1 MIENVRS
8 TAINPSW
15 TLCFDE
21 WAGLIDAG
29 SGGCKA
35 AIRLG
40 FSPFRVLNAAAPML
54 TVTDLS
60 FRHGERVLFDRASA
74 ALSDGWKVGLVGRNG
89 AGKSTLL
96 KLIQGELEA
105 DGGDINLMGRTRI
118 GSVPQDPPGGDIT
131 VLDAVL
137 AADIERTALL
147 AEAETSHDGL
157 RLADIHMR
165 LDEIGAA
172 SAPSRAAAILN
183 GLGFD
188 NAAQARPCGEF
199 SGGWRMRVALAGTL
213 FSDPDLLILDE
224 PSNHLDL
231 EAQLWLTE
239 HLRKFRHTLLMVSH
253 DRDLLN
259 DVCDHIVH
267 IDNEKLVSYTGN
279 YDFFER
285 TRAERLANDAAQQA
299 KIAAQ
304 RKHMQ
309 AFVDRFKA
317 KASKARQAQSRLKMI
332 EKLGPIA
339 SVPIEEKI
347 TFNFPSPEL
356 LASPIETLDEV
367 SVGYPGGPLVLSKL
381 DLRIDMEDRI
391 ALLGQN
397 GNGKST
403 FIRLIS
409 QRLEPRGGK
418 LKKTPRLRVGYF
430 SQDQEESLDYEAT
443 PFDHMN
449 RALGPGTVEAKVRAQ
464 LGRFG
469 FSRDR
474 ANLKVGVLSGG
485 EKTRLLLALATRNA
499 PHMLLLDEPTNH
511 LDMDARESL
520 IEAINDFEGAV
531 VLVSHDTHLVKMI
544 ADQLWLVDKGTVAA
558 FDGDIDDYQTKLLRE
573 RNARPPK
580 EPKAKKPKSA
590 PAPAPPPVVSEKA
603 KRGPLKRALE
613 AAEKNIAALTK
624 KRGEI
629 EQKLADPETYSRPPE
644 AVAELQKEKVRLE
657 RELAHAEHDWL
668 VAQEALEAA

>member
-1 MIENVRS
+1 
-8 TAINPSW
+8 
-15 TLCFDE
+15 
-21 WAGLIDAG
+21 
-29 SGGCKA
+29 
-35 AIRLG
+35 
-40 FSPFRVLNAAAPML
+40 ML
-54 TVTDLS
+54 HISDIS

-74 ALSDGWKVGLVGRNG
+74 AFSDGWKVGLVGRNG

-96 KLIQGELEA
+96 RLIQGQIEA
-105 DGGDINLMGRTRI
+105 DSGEINLMGRTRV

-137 AADIERTALL
+137 AADLERSALM
-147 AEAETSHDGL
+147 AEDATCHDGL
-157 RLADIHMR
+157 RLAEIHTR

-172 SAPSRAAAILN
+172 SAPSRAASILN

-188 NAAQARPCGEF
+188 NEKQGRPCGEF

-231 EAQLWLTE
+231 EAMLWLTE
-239 HLRKFRHTLLMVSH
+239 HLKRFRNTVLMVSH

-267 IDNEKLVSYTGN
+267 IDNEKLVPYTGN

-299 KIAAQ
+299 KVAAQ

-317 KASKARQAQSRLKMI
+317 KASKARQAQSRMKMI
-332 EKLGPIA
+332 EKLGPVA
-339 SVPIEEKI
+339 SVPIEERVS
-347 TFNFPSPEL
+347 FNFPSPEI

-367 SVGYPGGPLVLSKL
+367 SVGYPDGPLVLRGL

-409 QRLEPRGGK
+409 QRLEPREGK
-418 LKKTPRLRVGYF
+418 LKKTPKLRVGYF

-449 RALGPGTVEAKVRAQ
+449 RALGTGAGEAKVRAQ

-511 LDMDARESL
+511 LDMDARASL
-520 IEAINDFEGAV
+520 VDAINDFEGAV
-531 VLVSHDTHLVKMI
+531 VLVSHDTHLVKMV
-544 ADQLWLVDKGTVAA
+544 ADTLWLVAGGTVKA
-558 FDGDIDDYQTKLLRE
+558 FDGDIDEYQAKLLKE
-573 RNARPPK
+573 RGAKPTKRDERPADASTK
-580 EPKAKKPKSA
+580 KDQRKTSADNRAQKAPLKKAVDSA
-590 PAPAPPPVVSEKA
+590 EKMLVRLTAQLDGVMAKLSDPAIYSGPGTVVTDLQREKA
-603 KRGPLKRALE
+603 
-613 AAEKNIAALTK
+613 
-624 KRGEI
+624 
-629 EQKLADPETYSRPPE
+629 
-644 AVAELQKEKVRLE
+644 RLE
-657 RELAHAEHDWL
+657 REVANAEQRWLA
-668 VAQEALEAA
+668 AQEAFEKAA

>member
-1 MIENVRS
+1 
-8 TAINPSW
+8 
-15 TLCFDE
+15 
-21 WAGLIDAG
+21 
-29 SGGCKA
+29 
-35 AIRLG
+35 
-40 FSPFRVLNAAAPML
+40 ML
-54 TVTDLS
+54 HVSDIS

-74 ALSDGWKVGLVGRNG
+74 AFSDGWKVGLVGRNG

-96 KLIQGELEA
+96 RLIQGQIEA
-105 DGGDINLMGRTRI
+105 DGGEINLMGRTRI
-118 GSVPQDPPGGDIT
+118 GSVPQDPPGGDVS

-137 AADIERTALL
+137 AADVERNALM
-147 AEAETSHDGL
+147 AESETCHDGL
-157 RLADIHMR
+157 RLAEIHAR

-172 SAPSRAAAILN
+172 SAPARAASILN
-183 GLGFD
+183 GLGFS
-188 NAAQARPCGEF
+188 NAAQDRPCGEF

-224 PSNHLDL
+224 PSNHLDI
-231 EAQLWLTE
+231 EAMMWLTE
-239 HLRKFRHTLLMVSH
+239 HLKRFRNTLLMVSH

-267 IDNEKLVSYTGN
+267 IDNQKLVAYTGN

-299 KIAAQ
+299 KAAAQ

-317 KASKARQAQSRLKMI
+317 KASKARQAQSRIKMI
-332 EKLGPIA
+332 EKLGPVVT
-339 SVPIEEKI
+339 VPIEERVS
-347 TFNFPSPEL
+347 FNFPSPEL

-367 SVGYPGGPLVLSKL
+367 TVGYADGPAILRNL

-409 QRLEPRGGK
+409 QKLEPREGK
-418 LKKTPRLRVGYF
+418 LKKTPKLRVGYF

-449 RALGPGTVEAKVRAQ
+449 RALEGAGEAKVRAQ

-499 PHMLLLDEPTNH
+499 PHLLLLDEPTNH
-511 LDMDARESL
+511 LDMDARASL
-520 IEAINDFEGAV
+520 VDALNDFEGAV
-531 VLVSHDTHLVKMI
+531 VLVSHDTHLVKMV
-544 ADQLWLVDKGTVAA
+544 ADQLWLVANGTVVP
-558 FDGDIDDYQTKLLRE
+558 FDGDIDEYQTKLLRE
-573 RNARPPK
+573 RSGKPAK
-580 EPKAKKPKSA
+580 EAKAKAGKAKKQKTA
-590 PAPAPPPVVSEKA
+590 PAQPPAVSEKV

-624 KRGEI
+624 QRNEL
-629 EQKLADPETYSRPPE
+629 EAKLADPATYSGSPTM
-644 AVAELQKEKVRLE
+644 AAELQKEKVRLE
-657 RELAHAEHDWL
+657 RELAHAEHEWL
-668 VAQEALEAA
+668 VAQEAFEAA

>member
-1 MIENVRS
+1 
-8 TAINPSW
+8 
-15 TLCFDE
+15 
-21 WAGLIDAG
+21 
-29 SGGCKA
+29 
-35 AIRLG
+35 
-40 FSPFRVLNAAAPML
+40 ML
-54 TVTDLS
+54 HITELS

-74 ALSDGWKVGLVGRNG
+74 AFSDGWKVGLVGRNG

-96 KLIQGELEA
+96 KLIQGQLEA
-105 DGGDINLMGRTRI
+105 DGGDINLMGRTKI

-137 AADIERTALL
+137 AADVERTALL

-165 LDEIGAA
+165 LDEINAA
-172 SAPSRAAAILN
+172 SAPSRAASILN

-188 NAAQARPCGEF
+188 NEAQSRPCGEF

-231 EAQLWLTE
+231 EAQLWLTD
-239 HLRKFRHTLLMVSH
+239 HLKKFRNTLLMVSH

-267 IDNEKLVSYTGN
+267 IDQEKLVAYTGN

-317 KASKARQAQSRLKMI
+317 KASKARQAQSRMKMI
-332 EKLGPIA
+332 EKLGPVV
-339 SVPIEEKI
+339 SVPIDEKVS
-347 TFNFPSPEL
+347 FNFPSPEL
-356 LASPIETLDEV
+356 LASPIETLDQV
-367 SVGYPGGPLVLSKL
+367 SVGYANGPLVLKKL

-409 QRLEPRGGK
+409 QRLEPREGK
-418 LKKTPRLRVGYF
+418 LKKTPKLRVGYF
-430 SQDQEESLDYEAT
+430 SQDQEESLDYQAT

-449 RALGPGTVEAKVRAQ
+449 RALGPGIGEAKVRAQ

-485 EKTRLLLALATRNA
+485 EKTRLLLALATRTA

-531 VLVSHDTHLVKMI
+531 VLVSHDTHLVKMV
-544 ADQLWLVDKGTVAA
+544 ADQLWLVADGTVKP
-558 FDGDIDDYQTKLLRE
+558 FEGDIDEYQSKLLRE
-573 RNARPPK
+573 RSGRPAK
-580 EPKAKKPKSA
+580 EAKAKKDKKQKAA
-590 PAPAPPPVVSEKA
+590 PAPTPIVAEKPR
-603 KRGPLKRALE
+603 RGPLKRALE
-613 AAEKNIAALTK
+613 ETEKAIARLT
-624 KRGEI
+624 RERTEI
-629 EQKLADPETYSRPPE
+629 EARLADPATYSGPP
-644 AVAELQKEKVRLE
+644 AAAAELQKEKLRLE
-657 RELAHAEHDWL
+657 RELAHAEHEWL
-668 VAQEALEAA
+668 VAQEAYEAA

>member
-1 MIENVRS
+1 
-8 TAINPSW
+8 
-15 TLCFDE
+15 
-21 WAGLIDAG
+21 
-29 SGGCKA
+29 
-35 AIRLG
+35 
-40 FSPFRVLNAAAPML
+40 ML

-60 FRHGERVLFDRASA
+60 FRHGERVLFDRASMS
-74 ALSDGWKVGLVGRNG
+74 LSDGWKVGLVGRNG

-96 KLIQGELEA
+96 KLIQKQLEA
-105 DGGDINLMGRTRI
+105 DGGTINLMGRTRI
-118 GSVPQDPPGGDIT
+118 GSVPQDPPGGDIP
-131 VLDAVL
+131 VIDAVL
-137 AADIERTALL
+137 AADVERTALL

-157 RLADIHMR
+157 RLAEIHMR

-172 SAPSRAAAILN
+172 SAPARAAAILN

-188 NAAQARPCGEF
+188 TAAQSRPCGEF

-231 EAQLWLTE
+231 EAMLWLTE
-239 HLRKFRHTLLMVSH
+239 HLRKFRNTLLMVSH

-267 IDNEKLVSYTGN
+267 IDNQKLVPYTGN

-299 KIAAQ
+299 KLAAQ

-332 EKLGPIA
+332 EKLGPVA
-339 SVPIEEKI
+339 TVPIEERI

-356 LASPIETLDEV
+356 LASPIETLNEV
-367 SVGYPGGPLVLSKL
+367 SVGYPGGPVVLGKL
-381 DLRIDMEDRI
+381 DLRLDMEDRI

-409 QRLEPRGGK
+409 HKLEPRTGK
-418 LKKTPRLRVGYF
+418 VKKTPKLRVGYF

-449 RALGPGTVEAKVRAQ
+449 RALQGAGEAKVRAQ

-469 FSRDR
+469 FSRER

-511 LDMDARESL
+511 LDMDARASL
-520 IEAINDFEGAV
+520 IDAINDFEGAV
-531 VLVSHDTHLVKMI
+531 VLVSHDTHLVKMV
-544 ADQLWLVDKGTVAA
+544 ADQLWLVDRGTVQP
-558 FDGDIDDYQTKLLRE
+558 FDGDIDEYQAKLLRE
-573 RNARPPK
+573 RGGRAGREDKAARRNK
-580 EPKAKKPKSA
+580 EKPKAA
-590 PAPAPPPVVSEKA
+590 PAAPAREQRKQEADGHV

-613 AAEKNIAALTK
+613 AAEKDLAKLTQQ
-624 KRGEI
+624 RREI
-629 EQKLADPETYSRPPE
+629 DARLADPATYSATPT
-644 AVAELQKEKVRLE
+644 VATELQKEKIRLE
-657 RELAHAEHDWL
+657 RELAHAEHAWL

>member
-1 MIENVRS
+1 
-8 TAINPSW
+8 
-15 TLCFDE
+15 
-21 WAGLIDAG
+21 
-29 SGGCKA
+29 
-35 AIRLG
+35 
-40 FSPFRVLNAAAPML
+40 ML
-54 TVTDLS
+54 HVSDIS

-74 ALSDGWKVGLVGRNG
+74 AFSDGWKVGLVGRNG

-96 KLIQGELEA
+96 RLIQGQIEA
-105 DGGDINLMGRTRI
+105 DSGEINLMGRTRV

-137 AADIERTALL
+137 AADVERSALMTE
-147 AEAETSHDGL
+147 AEACHDGL
-157 RLADIHMR
+157 RLAEIHAR

-172 SAPSRAAAILN
+172 SAPSRAASILS

-188 NAAQARPCGEF
+188 NDKQSRPCGEF

-231 EAQLWLTE
+231 EAMLWLTE
-239 HLRKFRHTLLMVSH
+239 HLKRFRNTVLMVSH

-267 IDNEKLVSYTGN
+267 IDNQKLVPYTGN

-317 KASKARQAQSRLKMI
+317 KASKARQAQSRMKMI

-339 SVPIEEKI
+339 SVPIEERVS
-347 TFNFPSPEL
+347 FNFPSPEI

-367 SVGYPGGPLVLSKL
+367 SVGYPDGPLVLRGL

-409 QRLEPRGGK
+409 QRLEPREGK
-418 LKKTPRLRVGYF
+418 LKKTPRLRIGYF

-449 RALGPGTVEAKVRAQ
+449 RALPGSGEAKVRAQ

-511 LDMDARESL
+511 LDMDARASL
-520 IEAINDFEGAV
+520 VDAINDFEGAV
-531 VLVSHDTHLVKMI
+531 VLVSHDTHLVKMV
-544 ADQLWLVDKGTVAA
+544 ADTLWLVAGGTVKP
-558 FDGDIDDYQTKLLRE
+558 FDGDIDEYQAKLLKERGAKPAKRE
-573 RNARPPK
+573 ERPAEAGSKKDQRKAAADSRAQKAPLKKAVDSAEKMLARLTAQLDGVV
-580 EPKAKKPKSA
+580 AKLGD
-590 PAPAPPPVVSEKA
+590 PAIYAGPATVVTDLQREKA
-603 KRGPLKRALE
+603 
-613 AAEKNIAALTK
+613 
-624 KRGEI
+624 
-629 EQKLADPETYSRPPE
+629 
-644 AVAELQKEKVRLE
+644 RLE
-657 RELAHAEHDWL
+657 REVANAEQRWLA
-668 VAQEALEAA
+668 AQEAFEKAA

>member
-1 MIENVRS
+1 
-8 TAINPSW
+8 
-15 TLCFDE
+15 
-21 WAGLIDAG
+21 
-29 SGGCKA
+29 
-35 AIRLG
+35 
-40 FSPFRVLNAAAPML
+40 ML
-54 TVTDLS
+54 SVTDLS
-60 FRHGERVLFDRASA
+60 FRHGERVLFDRASVA
-74 ALSDGWKVGLVGRNG
+74 FSDGWKVGLVGRNG

-118 GSVPQDPPGGDIT
+118 GSVPQDPPGGDIS

-137 AADIERTALL
+137 AADVERTALL
-147 AEAETSHDGL
+147 QEAETSHDGL

-172 SAPSRAAAILN
+172 AAPARAAAILN

-188 NAAQARPCGEF
+188 NEAQGRPCGEF

-239 HLRKFRHTLLMVSH
+239 HLKKFPHTLLMVSH

-267 IDNEKLVSYTGN
+267 IDQEKLVSYTGN
-279 YDFFER
+279 FDFFER

-317 KASKARQAQSRLKMI
+317 KASKARQAQSRMKMI
-332 EKLGPIA
+332 EKLGPVA
-339 SVPIEEKI
+339 TVPIDEKI

-367 SVGYPGGPLVLSKL
+367 SVGYPNGPLVLQRL

-409 QRLEPRGGK
+409 QRLEPRAGK

-430 SQDQEESLDYEAT
+430 SQDQEESLDYQAT

-449 RALGPGTVEAKVRAQ
+449 RALGPGTLEHRVRAQ

-499 PHMLLLDEPTNH
+499 PHLLLLDEPTNH
-511 LDMDARESL
+511 LDMDARASL
-520 IEAINDFEGAV
+520 IDAINDFEGAV
-531 VLVSHDTHLVKMI
+531 VLVSHDTHLVRMI
-544 ADQLWLVDKGTVAA
+544 ADQLWLVDKGTVAP
-558 FDGDIDDYQTKLLRE
+558 FEGDIDEYQTQLLRE
-573 RNARPPK
+573 RSARPAK
-580 EPKAKKPKSA
+580 EPKTKKQKTA
-590 PAPAPPPVVSEKA
+590 PAPVAAAPATAEKP

-613 AAEKNIAALTK
+613 AAEKNIAELTR
-624 KRGEI
+624 KRSEV
-629 EQKLADPETYSRPPE
+629 EARLADPATYSAPPN
-644 AVAELQKEKVRLE
+644 VAADLQKEKVRLE
-657 RELAHAEHDWL
+657 RELAHAEHEWL

>member
-1 MIENVRS
+1 MLH
-8 TAINPSW
+8 IN
-15 TLCFDE
+15 E
-21 WAGLIDAG
+21 
-29 SGGCKA
+29 
-35 AIRLG
+35 
-40 FSPFRVLNAAAPML
+40 
-54 TVTDLS
+54 LS

-74 ALSDGWKVGLVGRNG
+74 AFSDGWKVGLVGRNG

-96 KLIQGELEA
+96 RLIQRQMEA
-105 DGGDINLMGRTRI
+105 DSGDINLMGRTRI
-118 GSVPQDPPGGDIT
+118 GSVPQDPPGGDIS

-137 AADIERTALL
+137 AADTERSTLL
-147 AEAETSHDGL
+147 AEAETCHDGL
-157 RLADIHMR
+157 RLSEIHAR

-172 SAPSRAAAILN
+172 AAPARAASILN

-188 NAAQARPCGEF
+188 NEKQSRPCGEF

-231 EAQLWLTE
+231 EAMLWLTE
-239 HLRKFRHTLLMVSH
+239 HLKRFRNTVLMVSH

-267 IDNEKLVSYTGN
+267 IDQQKLVPYTGN

-285 TRAERLANDAAQQA
+285 TRAERLANDAAQQT
-299 KIAAQ
+299 KVAAQ

-317 KASKARQAQSRLKMI
+317 KASKARQAQSRMKMI
-332 EKLGPIA
+332 EKLGPVA
-339 SVPIEEKI
+339 SVPIEEQIK
-347 TFNFPSPEL
+347 FNFPSPEP

-367 SVGYPGGPLVLSKL
+367 SVGYPDGPLVLKKL

-409 QRLEPRGGK
+409 QRLEPREGK
-418 LKKTPRLRVGYF
+418 LKKAPKLRVGYF

-449 RALGPGTVEAKVRAQ
+449 RALGPGAGEAKVRAQ

-474 ANLKVGVLSGG
+474 ANLKIAVMSGG

-511 LDMDARESL
+511 LDMDARASL
-520 IEAINDFEGAV
+520 VEAINDFEGAV
-531 VLVSHDTHLVKMI
+531 VLVSHDTHLVKMV
-544 ADQLWLVDKGTVAA
+544 ADTLWLVGGGTVTN
-558 FDGDIDDYQTKLLRE
+558 FDGDIDDYQAKLLKE
-573 RNARPPK
+573 RGSRPA
-580 EPKAKKPKSA
+580 KAEKQAEAGSKKDLRKASA
-590 PAPAPPPVVSEKA
+590 DSRTNKA
-603 KRGPLKRALE
+603 PLKKSLDS
-613 AAEKNIAALTK
+613 AEKMLARLT
-624 KRGEI
+624 
-629 EQKLADPETYSRPPE
+629 EQLNGVQAKLGDTAIYSGPRNVVAD
-644 AVAELQKEKVRLE
+644 LQKEQARLE
-657 RELAHAEHDWL
+657 REVANAEKRWL
-668 VAQEALEAA
+668 SAQEAIEAAA

>member
-1 MIENVRS
+1 
-8 TAINPSW
+8 
-15 TLCFDE
+15 
-21 WAGLIDAG
+21 
-29 SGGCKA
+29 
-35 AIRLG
+35 
-40 FSPFRVLNAAAPML
+40 ML
-54 TVTDLS
+54 SVTDLS
-60 FRHGERVLFDRASA
+60 FRHGERVLFERASVA
-74 ALSDGWKVGLVGRNG
+74 FSDGWKVGLVGRNG

-118 GSVPQDPPGGDIT
+118 GSVPQDPPGGEVS

-147 AEAETSHDGL
+147 AEAEASHDGL

-213 FSDPDLLILDE
+213 FSDPDLLMLDE

-239 HLRKFRHTLLMVSH
+239 HLKKFRHTLLMVSH

-267 IDNEKLVSYTGN
+267 IDQEKLVSYTGN

-332 EKLGPIA
+332 EKLGPVA

-409 QRLEPRGGK
+409 QRLEPRAGK

-449 RALGPGTVEAKVRAQ
+449 HALGPGTQEAKVRAQ

-544 ADQLWLVDKGTVAA
+544 ADQLWLVDKGTVKA
-558 FDGDIDDYQTKLLRE
+558 FDGDIDEYQAKLLRE
-573 RNARPPK
+573 RSARPAK
-580 EPKAKKPKSA
+580 EPKAKKEPKKDK
-590 PAPAPPPVVSEKA
+590 PAAAAPPPADKP
-603 KRGPLKRALE
+603 KRGHLKRALE
-613 AAEKNIAALTK
+613 KSEKLLADLSRHKN
-624 KRGEI
+624 EI
-629 EQKLADPETYSRPPE
+629 EAKLADPATYSGPPE
-644 AVAELQKEKVRLE
+644 AIAELQKEKLRLE

>member
-1 MIENVRS
+1 
-8 TAINPSW
+8 
-15 TLCFDE
+15 
-21 WAGLIDAG
+21 
-29 SGGCKA
+29 
-35 AIRLG
+35 
-40 FSPFRVLNAAAPML
+40 ML
-54 TVTDLS
+54 HISDIS

-74 ALSDGWKVGLVGRNG
+74 AFSDGWKVGLVGRNG

-96 KLIQGELEA
+96 RLIQGQMEA
-105 DGGDINLMGRTRI
+105 DSGEINLMGRTRV

-137 AADIERTALL
+137 AADVERSALMAEDATCHDGHRL
-147 AEAETSHDGL
+147 AE
-157 RLADIHMR
+157 IHAR

-172 SAPSRAAAILN
+172 SAPSRAASILH

-188 NAAQARPCGEF
+188 NEKQARPCGEF

-231 EAQLWLTE
+231 EAMLWLTE
-239 HLRKFRHTLLMVSH
+239 HLKRFRNTVLMVSH

-267 IDNEKLVSYTGN
+267 IDNEKLVAYTGN

-299 KIAAQ
+299 KVAAQ

-317 KASKARQAQSRLKMI
+317 KASKARQAQSRMKMI
-332 EKLGPIA
+332 EKLGPVA
-339 SVPIEEKI
+339 SVPIEERVS
-347 TFNFPSPEL
+347 FNFPSPDI

-367 SVGYPGGPLVLSKL
+367 SVGYPDGPLVLRGL

-409 QRLEPRGGK
+409 QRLEPREGR
-418 LKKTPRLRVGYF
+418 LKKTPKLRVGYF

-449 RALGPGTVEAKVRAQ
+449 RALGPGSGEAKVRAQ

-511 LDMDARESL
+511 LDMDARASL
-520 IEAINDFEGAV
+520 VDAINDFEGAV
-531 VLVSHDTHLVKMI
+531 VLVSHDTHLVKMV
-544 ADQLWLVDKGTVAA
+544 ADTLWLVAGGTVKP
-558 FDGDIDDYQTKLLRE
+558 FDGDIDEYQTKLLKERGAKPAKRE
-573 RNARPPK
+573 ERPADAGTKKDQRKAAADNRAQKAPLKKAVDSAEKMLARLTTQL
-580 EPKAKKPKSA
+580 EGIVARLSD
-590 PAPAPPPVVSEKA
+590 PAIYSGPGSVVTELQREKA
-603 KRGPLKRALE
+603 
-613 AAEKNIAALTK
+613 
-624 KRGEI
+624 
-629 EQKLADPETYSRPPE
+629 
-644 AVAELQKEKVRLE
+644 RLE
-657 RELAHAEHDWL
+657 REVANAEQRWL
-668 VAQEALEAA
+668 SAQEAFEKAA

>member
-1 MIENVRS
+1 
-8 TAINPSW
+8 
-15 TLCFDE
+15 
-21 WAGLIDAG
+21 
-29 SGGCKA
+29 
-35 AIRLG
+35 
-40 FSPFRVLNAAAPML
+40 ML
-54 TVTDLS
+54 SITNLS
-60 FRHGERVLFDRASA
+60 FRHGERILFDSASVA
-74 ALSDGWKVGLVGRNG
+74 FSDGWKVGLVGRNG

-96 KLIQGELEA
+96 KLIQREFEA
-105 DGGDINLMGRTRI
+105 DSGDINLMGRTRI
-118 GSVPQDPPGGDIT
+118 GSVPQDPPGGDIS

-137 AADIERTALL
+137 AADVERTTLM
-147 AEAETSHDGL
+147 AEADTSEDGL

-165 LDEIGAA
+165 LDEINAA
-172 SAPSRAAAILN
+172 SAPSRAASILS

-188 NAAQARPCGEF
+188 NDAQQRACGTF

-213 FSDPDLLILDE
+213 FSNPDLLILDE

-231 EAQLWLTE
+231 EAMLWLTE
-239 HLRKFRHTLLMVSH
+239 HLQKFRNTVLMVSH

-267 IDNEKLVSYTGN
+267 IDQEKLVSYTGN

-285 TRAERLANDAAQQA
+285 TRAERLANDAAQQV
-299 KIAAQ
+299 KVAAQ

-317 KASKARQAQSRLKMI
+317 KASKARQAQSRMKMI
-332 EKLGPIA
+332 EKLGPVA
-339 SVPIEEKI
+339 SVPIDEKI
-347 TFNFPSPEL
+347 NFNFPSPEL

-367 SVGYPGGPLVLSKL
+367 TVGYPGGPAILSKL

-409 QRLEPRGGK
+409 QRLEPRSGT
-418 LKKTPRLRVGYF
+418 LKKTPKLKVGYF
-430 SQDQEESLDYEAT
+430 SQDQEEGLDFEAT
-443 PFDHMN
+443 PYDHM
-449 RALGPGTVEAKVRAQ
+449 AIAMGPTFPEPKVRAQ

-474 ANLKVGVLSGG
+474 ANLKVGVMSGG

-511 LDMDARESL
+511 LDMDARASL
-520 IEAINDFEGAV
+520 VDAINDFEGAV
-531 VLVSHDTHLVKMI
+531 VLVSHDTHLVKMV
-544 ADQLWLVDKGTVAA
+544 ADQLWVVDKGTVVP
-558 FDGDIDDYQTKLLRE
+558 FEGDIDEYQTKLLRD
-573 RNARPPK
+573 RSGRPGK
-580 EPKAKKPKSA
+580 EGKKAKKQKNMSSVPAAA
-590 PAPAPPPVVSEKA
+590 PIGGAEKV

-613 AAEKNIAALTK
+613 EAEKALTK
-624 KRGEI
+624 LAQERTDLEA
-629 EQKLADPETYSRPPE
+629 KLADPKIYSGPPE
-644 AVAELQKEKVRLE
+644 KAADLQKQKVKLE
-657 RELAHAEHDWL
+657 RDLAHAEHEWL
-668 VAQEALEAA
+668 AAQEALEAA

>member
-1 MIENVRS
+1 
-8 TAINPSW
+8 
-15 TLCFDE
+15 
-21 WAGLIDAG
+21 
-29 SGGCKA
+29 
-35 AIRLG
+35 
-40 FSPFRVLNAAAPML
+40 ML
-54 TVTDLS
+54 HITDLS
-60 FRHGERVLFDRASA
+60 FRHGERVLFDRASTA
-74 ALSDGWKVGLVGRNG
+74 FSDGWKVGLVGRNG

-96 KLIQGELEA
+96 KLIQGQLEA
-105 DGGDINLMGRTRI
+105 DGGTINLMGRTRI

-137 AADIERTALL
+137 AADVERARLL
-147 AEAETSHDGL
+147 AESETCEDGL
-157 RLADIHMR
+157 RLAEIHMR

-172 SAPSRAAAILN
+172 SAPSRAASILN

-188 NAAQARPCGEF
+188 NAAQGRACGEF

-239 HLRKFRHTLLMVSH
+239 HLKRFRNTLLMVSH

-267 IDNEKLVSYTGN
+267 IDQQKLVTYTGN

-299 KIAAQ
+299 KLAAQ

-332 EKLGPIA
+332 EKLGPVA
-339 SVPIEEKI
+339 TVPVDERI
-347 TFNFPSPEL
+347 TFNFPSPEQ

-367 SVGYPGGPLVLSKL
+367 TVGYDKGPPVLRKL
-381 DLRIDMEDRI
+381 DLRLDMDDRI

-403 FIRLIS
+403 FIRLLS
-409 QRLEPRGGK
+409 DRLAPREGRVRRTPK
-418 LKKTPRLRVGYF
+418 LRMGYF
-430 SQDQEESLDYEAT
+430 SQDQEESLEFDQT

-449 RALGPGTVEAKVRAQ
+449 RALGPGVGEAKVRAQ

-474 ANLKVGVLSGG
+474 ADLKVGVMSGG

-499 PHMLLLDEPTNH
+499 PHLLLLDEPTNH
-511 LDMDARESL
+511 LDMDARASL
-520 IEAINDFEGAV
+520 IDAINDFEGAV
-531 VLVSHDTHLVKMI
+531 VLVSHDTHLVKMV
-544 ADQLWLVDKGTVAA
+544 ADQLWVVAGGTITP
-558 FDGDIDDYQTKLLRE
+558 FEGDIDDYQARLLRE
-573 RNARPPK
+573 RGGRPAK
-580 EPKAKKPKSA
+580 EAKAEAKAKREQ
-590 PAPAPPPVVSEKA
+590 EKA
-603 KRGPLKRALE
+603 AAAASASAATSKKDQRKQGAEERVKRGPLKRALE
-613 AAEKNIAALTK
+613 NAEKTIAKLTK
-624 KRGEI
+624 QRGEI
-629 EQKLADPETYSRPPE
+629 EAKLADPATYSGPPTL
-644 AVAELQKEKVRLE
+644 AAELQKEKTRLE
-657 RELAHAEHDWL
+657 RELAHAEHEWL
-668 VAQEALEAA
+668 VAQEAYEAA

>member
-1 MIENVRS
+1 
-8 TAINPSW
+8 
-15 TLCFDE
+15 
-21 WAGLIDAG
+21 
-29 SGGCKA
+29 
-35 AIRLG
+35 
-40 FSPFRVLNAAAPML
+40 ML
-54 TVTDLS
+54 HISDIS

-74 ALSDGWKVGLVGRNG
+74 AFSDGWKVGLVGRNG

-96 KLIQGELEA
+96 RLIQGQIEA
-105 DGGDINLMGRTRI
+105 DSGEINLMGRTRV

-137 AADIERTALL
+137 AADVERSALM
-147 AEAETSHDGL
+147 AEDATCHDGL
-157 RLADIHMR
+157 RLAEIHAR

-172 SAPSRAAAILN
+172 SAPSRAASILN

-188 NAAQARPCGEF
+188 NEKQGRPCGEF

-231 EAQLWLTE
+231 EAMLWLTE
-239 HLRKFRHTLLMVSH
+239 HLKRFRNTVLMVSH

-267 IDNEKLVSYTGN
+267 IDNEKLVPYTGN

-299 KIAAQ
+299 KVAAQ

-317 KASKARQAQSRLKMI
+317 KASKARQAQSRMKMI
-332 EKLGPIA
+332 EKLGPVA
-339 SVPIEEKI
+339 SVPIEERVS
-347 TFNFPSPEL
+347 FNFPSPEI

-367 SVGYPGGPLVLSKL
+367 SVGYPDGPLVLRGL

-409 QRLEPRGGK
+409 QRLEPREGR
-418 LKKTPRLRVGYF
+418 LKKTPKLRVGYF

-449 RALGPGTVEAKVRAQ
+449 RALGTGAGEAKVRAQ

-474 ANLKVGVLSGG
+474 ANLRVGVLSGG

-511 LDMDARESL
+511 LDMDARASL
-520 IEAINDFEGAV
+520 VDAINDFEGAV
-531 VLVSHDTHLVKMI
+531 VLVSHDTHLVKMV
-544 ADQLWLVDKGTVAA
+544 ADTLWLVAGGT
-558 FDGDIDDYQTKLLRE
+558 
-573 RNARPPK
+573 
-580 EPKAKKPKSA
+580 
-590 PAPAPPPVVSEKA
+590 
-603 KRGPLKRALE
+603 
-613 AAEKNIAALTK
+613 
-624 KRGEI
+624 
-629 EQKLADPETYSRPPE
+629 
-644 AVAELQKEKVRLE
+644 
-657 RELAHAEHDWL
+657 
-668 VAQEALEAA
+668 

>member
-1 MIENVRS
+1 
-8 TAINPSW
+8 
-15 TLCFDE
+15 
-21 WAGLIDAG
+21 
-29 SGGCKA
+29 
-35 AIRLG
+35 
-40 FSPFRVLNAAAPML
+40 ML
-54 TVTDLS
+54 HITDLS
-60 FRHGERVLFDRASA
+60 FRHGERVLFDRAGA
-74 ALSDGWKVGLVGRNG
+74 AFSDGWKVGLVGRNG

-96 KLIQGELEA
+96 KLIQRQLEA
-105 DGGDINLMGRTRI
+105 DSGTINLMGRTKI

-137 AADIERTALL
+137 AADVERTALM

-165 LDEIGAA
+165 LDEINAA
-172 SAPSRAAAILN
+172 SAPSRAASILN

-188 NAAQARPCGEF
+188 NEKQARPCGEF

-231 EAQLWLTE
+231 EAMLWLTD
-239 HLRKFRHTLLMVSH
+239 HLQKFRNTLLMVSH

-267 IDNEKLVSYTGN
+267 IEQEKLVAYTGN

-285 TRAERLANDAAQQA
+285 TRAERMANDAAQQV
-299 KIAAQ
+299 KVAAQ

-317 KASKARQAQSRLKMI
+317 KASKARQAQSRMKMI
-332 EKLGPIA
+332 EKLGPVV
-339 SVPIEEKI
+339 SVPIDEKVS
-347 TFNFPSPEL
+347 FNFPSPDL
-356 LASPIETLDEV
+356 LASPIETLDQV
-367 SVGYPGGPLVLSKL
+367 SVGYPSGPLVLRDL
-381 DLRIDMEDRI
+381 YLRIDMEDRI

-409 QRLEPRGGK
+409 QRLEPREGK
-418 LKKTPRLRVGYF
+418 VKKTPKLRVGYF

-443 PFDHMN
+443 PFDHMA
-449 RALGPGTVEAKVRAQ
+449 RALGPGTPEPKVRAQ

-485 EKTRLLLALATRNA
+485 EKTRLLLALATRTA

-531 VLVSHDTHLVKMI
+531 VLVSHDTHLVKMV
-544 ADQLWLVDKGTVAA
+544 ADQLWLVAGGTVKP
-558 FDGDIDDYQTKLLRE
+558 FEGDIDEYQAKLLRE
-573 RNARPPK
+573 RSSRPAK
-580 EPKAKKPKSA
+580 EGKGKKDKKQKAAAQAQAAA
-590 PAPAPPPVVSEKA
+590 PAVEKP

-613 AAEKNIAALTK
+613 EAEKTIAKLT
-624 KRGEI
+624 RERT
-629 EQKLADPETYSRPPE
+629 ELETKLASPTTWSGPPT
-644 AVAELQKEKVRLE
+644 AAAELQKQKLRLE
-657 RELAHAEHDWL
+657 RELAHAEHEWL
-668 VAQEALEAA
+668 TAQEALEAA

>member
-1 MIENVRS
+1 
-8 TAINPSW
+8 
-15 TLCFDE
+15 
-21 WAGLIDAG
+21 
-29 SGGCKA
+29 
-35 AIRLG
+35 
-40 FSPFRVLNAAAPML
+40 ML
-54 TVTDLS
+54 HVTDLS

-74 ALSDGWKVGLVGRNG
+74 AISDGWKVGLVGRNG
-89 AGKSTLL
+89 SGKSTLL
-96 KLIQGELEA
+96 KLILSELEA
-105 DGGDINLMGRTRI
+105 DGGDINRMGRMRM

-137 AADIERTALL
+137 AADAERSALL
-147 AEAETSHDGL
+147 AEAETCHDGL

-172 SAPSRAAAILN
+172 AAPARAAAILN

-188 NAAQARPCGEF
+188 TVAQARPCGEF

-239 HLRKFRHTLLMVSH
+239 HLKRYRHTVLMVSH

-267 IDNEKLVSYTGN
+267 IEQQKLVSYTGN
-279 YDFFER
+279 YDTFER
-285 TRAERLANDAAQQA
+285 TRAERLENDAAQRA
-299 KIAAQ
+299 KNEAR

-309 AFVDRFKA
+309 AFVDRFRA

-332 EKLGPIA
+332 EKLGPVA
-339 SVPIEEKI
+339 AVPIEEEIK
-347 TFNFPSPEL
+347 FNFPPPDK
-356 LASPIETLDEV
+356 LASPIETIDQV
-367 SVGYPGGPLVLSKL
+367 SVGYGEGPTVLRKL
-381 DLRIDMEDRI
+381 DLRLDMDDRI

-403 FIRLIS
+403 FIRLLS
-409 QRLEPRGGK
+409 DRLKPREGK
-418 LKKTPRLRVGYF
+418 VKRSSKLRFGYF
-430 SQDQEESLDYEAT
+430 SQDQEEELDYEGT
-443 PFDHMN
+443 PFQHMN
-449 RALGPGTVEAKVRAQ
+449 RSLGPGTPEHKVRAQ

-469 FSRDR
+469 FSRER
-474 ANLKVGVLSGG
+474 ADLKVGLMSGG

-499 PHMLLLDEPTNH
+499 PHLLLLDEPTNH

-520 IEAINDFEGAV
+520 IEAINDFDGAV
-531 VLVSHDTHLVKMI
+531 VLVSHDTHLVKMV
-544 ADQLWLVDKGTVAA
+544 ADQLWLVAGGNVSP
-558 FDGDIDDYQTKLLRE
+558 FEGDIDDYQTRLLRE
-573 RNARPPK
+573 RNGRPAK
-580 EPKAKKPKSA
+580 EPKAKAKKDTSKPK
-590 PAPAPPPVVSEKA
+590 PAPVAEAPGKPQEKP
-603 KRGPLKRALE
+603 KRGHLKRALE
-613 AAEKNIAALTK
+613 KAEKAMADLTK
-624 KRGEI
+624 QRGEL
-629 EQKLADPETYSRPPE
+629 EAKLADPATYSGPPD
-644 AVAELQKEKVRLE
+644 VAAALQKEKLRLE